1 MIVMM
6 LVIKVTITLLL
17 TIKEGDPISLANLC
31 RDGFSW
37 GLNIAST
44 DVTVETEELVCNSL
58 QLCIHF
64 PHFMRFHVVLITRST
79 PRYLLWPNL
88 EAVWDSVSASPSSL
102 LGTSSTTFSELFIS
116 NPIWNNS
123 NPSLYIDVKYCFLLQ
138 VSTYSSSLIIMS
150 RL

>member
-17 TIKEGDPISLANLC
+17 TMKEGDPISLVNLC

-58 QLCIHF
+58 QHCNHF
-64 PHFMRFHVVLITRST
+64 THVMRFHVVLIVKSQGVPPDILCGRTWRQSGT
-79 PRYLLWPNL
+79 LSRRLPPLFLGPRRL
-88 EAVWDSVSASPSSL
+88 PSQNCSYQI
-102 LGTSSTTFSELFIS
+102 LFEMTQIQAC
-116 NPIWNNS
+116 
-123 NPSLYIDVKYCFLLQ
+123 L
-138 VSTYSSSLIIMS
+138 
-150 RL
+150 

>member
-17 TIKEGDPISLANLC
+17 TMKEGDPISLVNLC

-58 QLCIHF
+58 QLRIRF

-79 PRYLLWPNL
+79 P
-88 EAVWDSVSASPSSL
+88 
-102 LGTSSTTFSELFIS
+102 
-116 NPIWNNS
+116 
-123 NPSLYIDVKYCFLLQ
+123 
-138 VSTYSSSLIIMS
+138 
-150 RL
+150 